1 MELGVKR
8 FVLVWHRR
16 CGKDV
21 TSVNLMIDQMLQRPG
36 SYYHLFPTARQG
48 RKAIFEGIGKD
59 GHAYMDHFPKQII
72 QRKNDQEMLIEVK
85 GAKGNS
91 IYQVVGTDK
100 GMDYLR
106 GTNPVGVIFSE
117 YSRMSPAV
125 WDTIRPILRENDGW
139 AIFAYTPWGENH
151 GYDMYNM
158 AKDNDEWFAS
168 LLTVDNTTDHE
179 GKPLISQTDVQEER
193 DSGMS
198 KEMVAQEFYC
208 SWQSALPGAYFASEM
223 ETALEQG
230 RITQVHYEPEL
241 PVDTYWDLGVA
252 DENAIW
258 FAQHVGNE
266 TRLIDYYENSGE
278 GLVHYI
284 QALRGKPYV
293 YGKHHA
299 PHDIQV
305 REFSTG
311 RSRRDTAMNL
321 GIDFIVGKKVEKME
335 SIDSL
340 RRYLGRC
347 WFDAEKCKL
356 GIAALR
362 NFHKS
367 YNDKTRTFSSPV
379 HDWSSHGVDALMEC
393 SNAFYLDGFEES
405 NTKQTQSLNDYDIFN
420 SGRNDFFN

>member
-1 MELGVKR
+1 L
-8 FVLVWHRR
+8 
-16 CGKDV
+16 
-21 TSVNLMIDQMLQRPG
+21 
-36 SYYHLFPTARQG
+36 
-48 RKAIFEGIGKD
+48 FEGIGKD
-59 GHAYMDHFPKQII
+59 GMAYMDHFPKEII
-72 QRKNDQEMLIEVK
+72 ARKNDQEMLVEVK

-151 GYDMYNM
+151 GYDIYNM

-168 LLTVDNTTDHE
+168 LLTVDDTVDHD
-179 GKPLISQTDVQEER
+179 GTRLISDSDVEEER
-193 DSGMS
+193 NSGMS

-208 SWQSALPGAYFASEM
+208 SFQSALPGAYFASEM
-223 ETALEQG
+223 ESALEQG
-230 RITQVHYEPEL
+230 RITQVAYEPEL
-241 PVDTYWDLGVA
+241 PVSTYWDLGVSDA
-252 DENAIW
+252 NAIW

-284 QALRGKPYV
+284 QLLRSKEYV
-293 YGKHHA
+293 YDRHHA
-299 PHDIQV
+299 PHDIEV

-311 RSRRDTAMNL
+311 RSRRDTALNL
-321 GIDFIVGKKVEKME
+321 GIDFMVGKKIDKME
-335 SIDSL
+335 AIDSL
-340 RRYLGRC
+340 RRFLGRC
-347 WFDAEKCKL
+347 WFDQDKCKV

-362 NFHKS
+362 NFHKAF
-367 YNDKTRTFSSPV
+367 NDKTRTFSSPV
-379 HDWSSHGVDALMEC
+379 HDWSSHGVDALLEC
-393 SNAFYLDGFEES
+393 SNAYYLDGFEDIS
-405 NTKQTQSLNDYDIFN
+405 RKPTQSQYDYDIFN
-420 SGRNDFFN
+420 NRGNSTFH

>member
-1 MELGVKR
+1 
-8 FVLVWHRR
+8 
-16 CGKDV
+16 
-21 TSVNLMIDQMLQRPG
+21 MIDQMLQRPG
-36 SYYHLFPTARQG
+36 SYYHLFPTGRQG
-48 RKAIFEGIGKD
+48 RKALFEGIGKD
-59 GHAYMDHFPKQII
+59 GMAYMDHFPKEII
-72 QRKNDQEMLIEVK
+72 ARKNDQEMLVEVK

-151 GYDMYNM
+151 GYDIYNM

-168 LLTVDNTTDHE
+168 LLTVDDTVDHD
-179 GKPLISQTDVQEER
+179 GTRLISDSDVEEER
-193 DSGMS
+193 NSGMS

-208 SWQSALPGAYFASEM
+208 SFQSALPGAYFASEM
-223 ETALEQG
+223 ESALEQG
-230 RITQVHYEPEL
+230 RITQVAYEPEL
-241 PVDTYWDLGVA
+241 PVSTYWDLGVSDA
-252 DENAIW
+252 NAIW

-284 QALRGKPYV
+284 QLLRSKEYV
-293 YGKHHA
+293 YDRHYA
-299 PHDIQV
+299 PHDIEV

-311 RSRRDTAMNL
+311 RSRRDTALNL
-321 GIDFIVGKKVEKME
+321 GIDFMVGKKIDKME
-335 SIDSL
+335 AIDSL
-340 RRYLGRC
+340 RRFLGRC
-347 WFDAEKCKL
+347 WFDQDKCKV

-362 NFHKS
+362 NYHKAF
-367 YNDKTRTFSSPV
+367 NDKTRTFSSPV
-379 HDWSSHGVDALMEC
+379 HDWSSHGVDALLEC
-393 SNAFYLDGFEES
+393 SNAYYLDGFEDIS
-405 NTKQTQSLNDYDIFN
+405 RKPTQSQYDYDIFN
-420 SGRNDFFN
+420 NRGNSTFH

>member
-1 MELGVKR
+1 
-8 FVLVWHRR
+8 
-16 CGKDV
+16 
-21 TSVNLMIDQMLQRPG
+21 MIDRMLQRPG

-48 RKAIFEGIGKD
+48 RKAIYEGINKD
-59 GHAYMDHFPKQII
+59 GHAFLEHIPKEII
-72 QRKNDQEMLIEVK
+72 ARKNDQEMLVEVK
-85 GAKGNS
+85 GEKGNS

-125 WDTIRPILRENDGW
+125 WDTIRPILRENEGW

-151 GYDMYNM
+151 GYDLYNM

-168 LLTVDNTTDHE
+168 MLTVDDTADHDGKRLITD
-179 GKPLISQTDVQEER
+179 TDVEEER
-193 DSGMS
+193 KSGMS
-198 KEMVAQEFYC
+198 KEMCAQEFYC
-208 SWQSALPGAYFASEM
+208 SFQSALPGAYFASEM
-223 ETALEQG
+223 ESALEQG
-230 RITQVHYEPEL
+230 RITQVAYEPEI
-241 PVDTYWDLGVA
+241 PVETYWDLGLA
-252 DENAIW
+252 DANAIW
-258 FAQHVGNE
+258 FAQHIGNE

-284 QALRGKPYV
+284 QLLRSKEYV
-293 YGKHHA
+293 YSRHHA
-299 PHDIQV
+299 PHDIEV

-311 RSRRDTAMNL
+311 RSRRDTALNL
-321 GIDFIVGKKVEKME
+321 GIDFIVGKKIDKME

-347 WFDAEKCKL
+347 WFDQEKCKV

-362 NFHKS
+362 NYHKAF
-367 YNDKTRTFSSPV
+367 NDKTRTFSSPV

-393 SNAFYLDGFEES
+393 SNAHYLDGFEDTS
-405 NTKQTQSLNDYDIFN
+405 RKQTRTINDYDIFN
-420 SGRNDFFN
+420 S

>member
-1 MELGVKR
+1 MVDR
-8 FVLVWHRR
+8 
-16 CGKDV
+16 
-21 TSVNLMIDQMLQRPG
+21 MLQRPG

-48 RKAIFEGIGKD
+48 RKAIYEGINKD
-59 GHAYMDHFPKQII
+59 GHAFLDHFPKQII
-72 QRKNDQEMLIEVK
+72 VRKNDQEMLVEVK
-85 GAKGNS
+85 GEKGNS

-151 GYDMYNM
+151 GYDLYNM
-158 AKDNDEWFAS
+158 AKQNDEWFAS
-168 LLTVDNTTDHE
+168 LLTVDDTTDHN
-179 GKPLISQTDVQEER
+179 GKRLITDSDVEEER

-198 KEMVAQEFYC
+198 KEMCAQEFYC
-208 SWQSALPGAYFASEM
+208 SFQSALPGAYFASEM
-223 ETALEQG
+223 ESALEQG
-230 RITQVHYEPEL
+230 RITQVAYEPEL
-241 PVDTYWDLGVA
+241 PVETYWDLGLA
-252 DENAIW
+252 DSNAIW
-258 FAQHVGNE
+258 FAQHIGNE

-284 QALRGKPYV
+284 QLLRNKEYV
-293 YGKHHA
+293 YSRHHA
-299 PHDIQV
+299 PHDIEV

-311 RSRRDTAMNL
+311 RSRRDTALNL
-321 GIDFIVGKKVEKME
+321 GIDFLVGKKIDKME

-340 RRYLGRC
+340 RRFLGRC
-347 WFDAEKCKL
+347 WFDQEKCKV

-362 NFHKS
+362 NYHKAF
-367 YNDKTRTFSSPV
+367 NDKTRTFSSPV

-393 SNAFYLDGFEES
+393 SNAHYLDGFEDTS
-405 NTKQTQSLNDYDIFN
+405 RKQTQTLNDYDIFDSKGN
-420 SGRNDFFN
+420 STFH

>member
-1 MELGVKR
+1 
-8 FVLVWHRR
+8 
-16 CGKDV
+16 
-21 TSVNLMIDQMLQRPG
+21 
-36 SYYHLFPTARQG
+36 
-48 RKAIFEGIGKD
+48 
-59 GHAYMDHFPKQII
+59 MDHFPKEII
-72 QRKNDQEMLIEVK
+72 ARKNDQEMLVEVK

-151 GYDMYNM
+151 GYDIYNM

-168 LLTVDNTTDHE
+168 LLTVDDTVDHD
-179 GKPLISQTDVQEER
+179 GTRLISDSDVEEER
-193 DSGMS
+193 NSGMS

-208 SWQSALPGAYFASEM
+208 SFQSALPGAYFASEM
-223 ETALEQG
+223 ESALEQG
-230 RITQVHYEPEL
+230 RITQVAYEPEL
-241 PVDTYWDLGVA
+241 PVSTYWDLGVSDA
-252 DENAIW
+252 NAIW

-284 QALRGKPYV
+284 QLLRSKEYV
-293 YGKHHA
+293 YDRHHA
-299 PHDIQV
+299 PHDIEV

-311 RSRRDTAMNL
+311 RSRRDTALNL
-321 GIDFIVGKKVEKME
+321 GIDFMVGKKIDKME
-335 SIDSL
+335 AIDSL
-340 RRYLGRC
+340 RRFLGRC
-347 WFDAEKCKL
+347 WFDQDKCKV

-362 NFHKS
+362 NFHKAF
-367 YNDKTRTFSSPV
+367 NDKTRTFSSPV
-379 HDWSSHGVDALMEC
+379 HDWSSHGVDALLEC
-393 SNAFYLDGFEES
+393 SNAYYLDGFEDIS
-405 NTKQTQSLNDYDIFN
+405 RKPTQSQYDYDIFN
-420 SGRNDFFN
+420 NRGNSTFH

>member
-1 MELGVKR
+1 M
-8 FVLVWHRR
+8 
-16 CGKDV
+16 
-21 TSVNLMIDQMLQRPG
+21 S
-36 SYYHLFPTARQG
+36 
-48 RKAIFEGIGKD
+48 
-59 GHAYMDHFPKQII
+59 HFPKQII
-72 QRKNDQEMLIEVK
+72 ARKNDQEMLIEVK

-125 WDTIRPILRENDGW
+125 WDTIRPILRENNGW

-168 LLTVDNTTDHE
+168 LLTVENTTDHE

-198 KEMVAQEFYC
+198 KEMVSQEFYC

-223 ETALEQG
+223 ESALEQG
-230 RITQVHYEPEL
+230 RITNVHYEPEL

-284 QALRGKPYV
+284 QTLRSKPYI

-311 RSRRDTAMNL
+311 RSRRDTALNL
-321 GIDFIVGKKVEKME
+321 GIDFMVGKKVEKME

-362 NFHKS
+362 NFHKAF
-367 YNDKTRTFSSPV
+367 NDKTRTFSSPV
-379 HDWSSHGVDALMEC
+379 HDWSSHGVDALIEC
-393 SNAFYLDGFEES
+393 SNNFYLDGFETS
-405 NTKQTQSLNDYDIFN
+405 NTKQTQSMNDFDVFN
-420 SGRNDFFN
+420 SGRGDLFSA

>member
-1 MELGVKR
+1 
-8 FVLVWHRR
+8 
-16 CGKDV
+16 
-21 TSVNLMIDQMLQRPG
+21 MIDQMLQRPG
-36 SYYHLFPTARQG
+36 SYYHLFPTGRQG
-48 RKAIFEGIGKD
+48 RKAIYEGIGKN
-59 GHAYMDHFPKQII
+59 GIRYMDHFPKEII
-72 QRKNDQEMLIEVK
+72 ARKNDQEMLVEVK

-151 GYDMYNM
+151 GYDIYNM

-168 LLTVDNTTDHE
+168 LLTVDDTVDHD
-179 GKPLISQTDVQEER
+179 GTRLISDSDVEEER
-193 DSGMS
+193 NSGMS

-208 SWQSALPGAYFASEM
+208 SFQSALPGAYFASEM
-223 ETALEQG
+223 ESALEQG
-230 RITQVHYEPEL
+230 RITQVAYEPEL
-241 PVDTYWDLGVA
+241 PVSTYWDLGVSDA
-252 DENAIW
+252 NAIW

-284 QALRGKPYV
+284 QLLRSKEYV
-293 YGKHHA
+293 YDRHHA
-299 PHDIQV
+299 PHDIEV

-311 RSRRDTAMNL
+311 RSRRDTALNL
-321 GIDFIVGKKVEKME
+321 GIDFMVGKKIDKME
-335 SIDSL
+335 AIDSL
-340 RRYLGRC
+340 RRFLGRC
-347 WFDAEKCKL
+347 WFDQDKCKV

-362 NFHKS
+362 NFHKAF
-367 YNDKTRTFSSPV
+367 NDKTRTFSSPV
-379 HDWSSHGVDALMEC
+379 HDWSSHGVDALLEC
-393 SNAFYLDGFEES
+393 SNAYYLDGFEDIS
-405 NTKQTQSLNDYDIFN
+405 RKPTQSQYDYDIFN
-420 SGRNDFFN
+420 NRGNSTFH

>member
-1 MELGVKR
+1 L
-8 FVLVWHRR
+8 VLVWHRR
-16 CGKDV
+16 AGKDT
-21 TSVNLMIDQMLQRPG
+21 TSLNIMIDRMLQRPG

-48 RKAIFEGIGKD
+48 RKAIYEGIGKE
-59 GHAYMDHFPKQII
+59 GHAFMDHFPKQII
-72 QRKNDQEMLIEVK
+72 ARKNDQEMLVEVK
-85 GAKGNS
+85 GEKGHS

-151 GYDMYNM
+151 GYELYNM

-168 LLTVDNTTDHE
+168 FLTVDDSTDHK
-179 GKPLISQTDVQEER
+179 GKRLITDTDVEEER
-193 DSGMS
+193 NSGMS

-208 SWQSALPGAYFASEM
+208 SFQSALPGAYFASEM
-223 ETALEQG
+223 ESALEQG
-230 RITQVHYEPEL
+230 RITQVAYEPEL
-241 PVDTYWDLGVA
+241 PVETYWDLGLA
-252 DENAIW
+252 DSNSIW

-278 GLVHYI
+278 GLMHYI
-284 QALRGKPYV
+284 HVLRNKEYV
-293 YGKHHA
+293 YSRHHA
-299 PHDIQV
+299 PHDIEV

-311 RSRRDTAMNL
+311 RSRRDTALNL
-321 GIDFIVGKKVEKME
+321 GIDFIVGKKIDKME
-335 SIDSL
+335 SIDAL
-340 RRYLGRC
+340 RRFLGRC
-347 WFDAEKCKL
+347 WFDQDKCTL

-362 NFHKS
+362 NYHKAF
-367 YNDKTRTFSSPV
+367 NDKTRTFSSPV

-393 SNAFYLDGFEES
+393 SNSFYADGFDQDHKRPE
-405 NTKQTQSLNDYDIFN
+405 QTQTDYDIFN
-420 SGRNDFFN
+420 WGKKMLF

>member
-1 MELGVKR
+1 
-8 FVLVWHRR
+8 
-16 CGKDV
+16 
-21 TSVNLMIDQMLQRPG
+21 MIDQMLQRPG
-36 SYYHLFPTARQG
+36 SYYHLFPTGRQG
-48 RKAIFEGIGKD
+48 RKALFEGIGKD
-59 GHAYMDHFPKQII
+59 GMAYMDHFPKEII
-72 QRKNDQEMLIEVK
+72 ARKNDQEMLVEVK

-151 GYDMYNM
+151 GYDIYNM

-168 LLTVDNTTDHE
+168 LLTVDDTVDHD
-179 GKPLISQTDVQEER
+179 GTRLISDSDVEEER
-193 DSGMS
+193 NSGMS

-208 SWQSALPGAYFASEM
+208 SFQSALPGAYFASEM
-223 ETALEQG
+223 ESALEQG
-230 RITQVHYEPEL
+230 RITQVAYEPEL
-241 PVDTYWDLGVA
+241 PVSTYWDLGVSDA
-252 DENAIW
+252 NAIW

-284 QALRGKPYV
+284 QLLRSKEYV
-293 YGKHHA
+293 YDRHYA
-299 PHDIQV
+299 PHDIEV

-311 RSRRDTAMNL
+311 RSRRDTALNL
-321 GIDFIVGKKVEKME
+321 GIDFMVGKKIDKME
-335 SIDSL
+335 AIDSL
-340 RRYLGRC
+340 RRFLGRC
-347 WFDAEKCKL
+347 WFDQDKCKV

-362 NFHKS
+362 NFHKAF
-367 YNDKTRTFSSPV
+367 NDKTRTFSSPV
-379 HDWSSHGVDALMEC
+379 HDWSSHGVDALLEC
-393 SNAFYLDGFEES
+393 SNAYYLDGFEDIS
-405 NTKQTQSLNDYDIFN
+405 RKPTQSQYDYDIFN
-420 SGRNDFFN
+420 NRGNSTFH